1 MKVRL
6 LISLVIGALLLT
18 GCAAGEP
25 ERAADA
31 AGDLVRSAAAA
42 VPTLPAAVPTEP
54 DAVQETGAILSREEA
69 ERIALEYAGF
79 TADQAD
85 GLRIEFEMD
94 EGIQQYDVEFR
105 IGQRE
110 YEFEIDAQTGKI
122 LSYDVDALPD

>member
-54 DAVQETGAILSREEA
+54 EPVRETDAILSRTEA

-79 TADQAD
+79 TADQVD
-85 GLRIEFEMD
+85 RLRVEFEID
-94 EGIQQYDVEFR
+94 DSLRQYDVQFDQ
-105 IGQRE
+105 GQRE